1 MGNHSILKPPIRK
14 KKTCISVFLK
24 INGNYTFYL
33 KIHMFSFDQQQETWL
48 RWEKCRRKEILS
60 NARHHS
66 GCLFTS
72 DII

>member
-24 INGNYTFYL
+24 INGNYAFYL

-48 RWEKCRRKEILS
+48 R
-60 NARHHS
+60 
-66 GCLFTS
+66 
-72 DII
+72 